1 MEKNNALTVPM
12 AIVVA
17 AIIIGGAVFMTRG
30 GVPAREISKQPEQ
43 PPASIAG
50 GISGRAIGTD
60 EHIQGNP
67 DAQIVMLEY
76 SDLECPFCQVFHK
89 TMKSL
94 LDQYGKSG
102 KLAWAY
108 RHFPLEIHPRS
119 PKESEASE
127 CAFEQGGNDKFWA
140 YIDRIFEIK
149 PQNES
154 LDPAQLPKIAE
165 KINLDLKSFQTCLN
179 NGKYEEKVKSDYQD
193 GIASGVNGTPHS
205 VLILKTPVTASV
217 EARLGQINQQI
228 LTQLPPGSRNVIT
241 LDSTK
246 QKVGISG
253 AFQFVTLKEII
264 DLLLSG
270 K

>member
-1 MEKNNALTVPM
+1 M

-17 AIIIGGAVFMTRG
+17 GIIIGGAIFMTRG
-30 GVPAREISKQPEQ
+30 GVPNKEIFKQPEQ
-43 PPASIAG
+43 APANIAG
-50 GISGRAIGTD
+50 GISGRVISAD
-60 EHIQGNP
+60 EHILGNP
-67 DAQIVMLEY
+67 DAPIVMLEY

-89 TMKSL
+89 TMKTVL
-94 LDQYGKSG
+94 EQYGKSG

-140 YIDRIFEIK
+140 YIDRIFEVK

-154 LDPAQLPKIAE
+154 LDPSELPKIAE
-165 KINLDLKSFQTCLN
+165 KINLDLKSFQTCLDS
-179 NGKYEEKVKSDYQD
+179 GKYTEKVKSDYQD

-205 VLILKTPVTASV
+205 VLILKTPVSASV
-217 EARLGQINQQI
+217 EARLSQINQQI
-228 LTQLPPGSRNVIT
+228 LTQLPQGSRSVIT
-241 LDSTK
+241 LDSGK

-253 AFQFVTLKEII
+253 AFQFATLKEII